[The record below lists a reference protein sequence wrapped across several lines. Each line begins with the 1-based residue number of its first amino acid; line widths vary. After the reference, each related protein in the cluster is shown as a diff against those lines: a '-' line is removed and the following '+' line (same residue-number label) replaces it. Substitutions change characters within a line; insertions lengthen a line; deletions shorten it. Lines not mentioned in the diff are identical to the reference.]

1 MGGFA
6 QTVRFKII
14 LSLGACL
21 ILMMANGLSGI
32 NGLARLNSNM
42 RDSYTGAVLP
52 VAQLSDAR
60 ASSLNIRARLRRIE
74 VTRSP
79 EDVAQSSP
87 DIQGDLATIES
98 QWSAYYPSGVSSE
111 QERVVADQIAASHR
125 RRSRSMG
132 MPPRTGPCGR

>member
-98 QWSAYYPSGVSSE
+98 QWSA
-111 QERVVADQIAASHR
+111 
-125 RRSRSMG
+125 
-132 MPPRTGPCGR
+132 